1 MKIYCPHIKSTPG
14 IAIALTDPDA
24 PSRDDPKWSEMC
36 HWIAIIYT
44 PEEDNDEI
52 DLTIHIDENE
62 LVECKIT
69 KSASVLKLFYC

>member
-1 MKIYCPHIKSTPG
+1 
-14 IAIALTDPDA
+14 
-24 PSRDDPKWSEMC
+24 MC